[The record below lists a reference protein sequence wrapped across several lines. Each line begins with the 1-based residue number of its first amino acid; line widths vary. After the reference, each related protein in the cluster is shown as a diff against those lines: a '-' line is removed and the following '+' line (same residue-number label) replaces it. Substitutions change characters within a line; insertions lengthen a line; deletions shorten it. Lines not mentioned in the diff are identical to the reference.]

1 MCLDGCTSL
10 EIAPK
15 LPETLEYSDNLFSG
29 CTSLIQAPT
38 IPVNVGNMWC
48 MFDGC
53 INLEGTVL
61 IESEVVGSMVLGNTE
76 TGFDGTFDNTIKP
89 ITVKVPSGS
98 MTYQKLVKAKSRF
111 AYDNITIVEYD
122 VE

>member
-1 MCLDGCTSL
+1 MCFSGCTSL

-15 LPETLEYSDNLFSG
+15 LPETLEYSDSLFSC

-38 IPVNVGNMWC
+38 IPANVGNMWE
-48 MFDGC
+48 MFEGC
-53 INLEGTVL
+53 INLEGTIL

-98 MTYQKLVKAKSRF
+98 MTYQKLVKAKNLWGL
-111 AYDNITIVEYD
+111 DNITILEYD

>member
-1 MCLDGCTSL
+1 MCFSGCTSL

-15 LPETLEYSDNLFSG
+15 LPETLEYSDSLFSC

-38 IPVNVGNMWC
+38 IPANVGNMWE
-48 MFDGC
+48 MFEGC
-53 INLEGTVL
+53 INLEGTIL

-89 ITVKVPSGS
+89 ITVKVPRGS
-98 MTYQKLVKAKSRF
+98 MTYKKLVKTKERDGF
-111 AYDNITIVEYD
+111 DNITIVEYD